1 MLPAS
6 AREGSEVATKKKV
19 DLQTTNW
26 DEVRRTYETGRYSL
40 SALAKLCDVPTST
53 LYRKAKDEK
62 WHVGI
67 ASAMVAA
74 RTSEKLLAGKGPL
87 VSEQDIELAA
97 ATNVHIIREHR
108 GISSRGRNL
117 SYKLIGE
124 LEERIANRP
133 TFEELIDKVQ
143 DIAAAQDG
151 TVKMREALDRLSEKL
166 NTDKIASTLKDIATA
181 TKTWIDIERAA
192 FNLDKDHG
200 DPTDTLTEEQLNARI
215 TDLLRKARARE
226 AAGSGDDEGEQA

>member
-40 SALAKLCDVPTST
+40 AALAKLCDVPTST
-53 LYRKAKDEK
+53 LYRKAKEEK

-74 RTSEKLLAGKGPL
+74 RTTEKLLAGKGPL

-108 GISSRGRNL
+108 GISARGRDL

-133 TFEELIDKVQ
+133 TIADLIDAVDKASDGGTKVAEA
-143 DIAAAQDG
+143 IA
-151 TVKMREALDRLSEKL
+151 RLNDKL
-166 NTDKIASTLKDIATA
+166 GTDKIANTLKDIATA
-181 TKTWIDIERAA
+181 TKVWIDIERSA

-200 DPTDTLTEEQLNARI
+200 DPIDTLTEEQLNARI
-215 TDLLRKARARE
+215 TDLLRKARTRE
-226 AAGSGDDEGEQA
+226 AAGGGDDEGEQA